1 MSKESYIRSRS
12 LLGDEAFERLS
23 SMHVAVFGVGGVGG
37 WCAEALLR
45 TGVRHLTLVDDDL
58 VAGSNINRQRQ
69 AIQSTV
75 GKPKVNVLRDLLLEI
90 VPEATI
96 EAIAT
101 RYTPETAH
109 TFSDLLDSC
118 NFVID
123 AIDSVDCKIHLIQRC
138 LTPSNGYPAA
148 IFSSMGAALRTDPTK
163 VRIAPFHKVIGD
175 GLAKAM
181 RNRFRKSGT
190 PLPRHLCAY
199 SEEPP
204 TAPADGEKGS
214 IMPVTCAFGMA
225 LASLVVQAAKN
236 ATATNH
242 ECPPKERT
250 PGL

>member
-58 VAGSNINRQRQ
+58 VAESNINRQRQ

-75 GKPKVNVLRDLLLEI
+75 GKPKVNVLRDLLLDI

-101 RYTPETAH
+101 RYTSETAH

-190 PLPRHLCAY
+190 RRWRERQHNAGYRRVRNGSRLACCASGKKRNCDKSRVSSNRKNTRSLGQRTTLC
-199 SEEPP
+199 
-204 TAPADGEKGS
+204 
-214 IMPVTCAFGMA
+214 
-225 LASLVVQAAKN
+225 
-236 ATATNH
+236 
-242 ECPPKERT
+242 
-250 PGL
+250 